1 MESNH
6 DGRVIRDF
14 GNEWARYSWLNE
26 IQLEKL
32 RNQFIAYTYP
42 IQNLLSERS
51 KLVIADFGAGSGRWS
66 YFFLPFSKKL
76 YVLEPAKKAFEILE
90 KRFPESTSLVLLNE
104 TITSNSIPENSLDL
118 AVVLG
123 VLHHLPSTEKALNS
137 ISMKLKTRGT
147 LLGYIYYSLDNRPKY
162 YKFIWRI
169 TDLLR
174 KTIANLPE
182 KLKFTVCEMIAL
194 FVYLPLARISLI
206 LSKLKVNIKHW
217 PLSHYSNLTFEVM
230 KNDALDRFGTRLE
243 HRFSK
248 EEIIKMLIAANF
260 DKTTIVFSPN
270 EPYWT
275 FSAKKKS

>member
-42 IQNLLSERS
+42 IHNLLNERS

-123 VLHHLPSTEKALNS
+123 VLHHLPSTERALNS
-137 ISMKLKTRGT
+137 ISEKLKTRGT
-147 LLGYIYYSLDNRPKY
+147 VLGYIYYSLDNRPMY

-206 LSKLKVNIKHW
+206 LSKMKVNIKHW
-217 PLSHYSNLTFEVM
+217 PLSHYSNLTFKVM
-230 KNDALDRFGTRLE
+230 RNDALDRFGTRLE

>member
-6 DGRVIRDF
+6 DGKVIRDF

-26 IQLEKL
+26 MQLEKL

-42 IQNLLSERS
+42 IQNLLNERS

-137 ISMKLKTRGT
+137 ISEKLKTRGT
-147 LLGYIYYSLDNRPKY
+147 VLGYIYYSLDNRPMY

-206 LSKLKVNIKHW
+206 LSKMKVNIKHW

>member
-1 MESNH
+1 
-6 DGRVIRDF
+6 
-14 GNEWARYSWLNE
+14 
-26 IQLEKL
+26 LEKL

-42 IQNLLSERS
+42 IQNLLNERS

-104 TITSNSIPENSLDL
+104 TIASNSIPENSLDL
-118 AVVLG
+118 AIVLG

-137 ISMKLKTRGT
+137 ISEKLKTRGT
-147 LLGYIYYSLDNRPKY
+147 VLGYIYYSLDNRPMY

-169 TDLLR
+169 ADLLR
-174 KTIANLPE
+174 KIIANLPE
-182 KLKFTVCEMIAL
+182 KLKFTVCEIIAL
-194 FVYLPLARISLI
+194 FVYLPLARISLV
-206 LSKLKVNIKHW
+206 LSKIKLNIKHW

>member
-6 DGRVIRDF
+6 DGKVIRDF

-26 IQLEKL
+26 MQLEKL

-42 IQNLLSERS
+42 IQNLLNERS

-137 ISMKLKTRGT
+137 ISEKLKTRGT
-147 LLGYIYYSLDNRPKY
+147 VLGYIYYSLDNRPMY

-174 KTIANLPE
+174 KTIANFPE

-206 LSKLKVNIKHW
+206 LSKMKVNIKHW

>member
-42 IQNLLSERS
+42 IQNLLNERS

-66 YFFLPFSKKL
+66 YFFLPFSNKL

-137 ISMKLKTRGT
+137 ISEKLKTRGT
-147 LLGYIYYSLDNRPKY
+147 VLGYIYYSLDNRPMY

-206 LSKLKVNIKHW
+206 LSKMKVNIKHW

>member
-6 DGRVIRDF
+6 DGKVIRDF

-26 IQLEKL
+26 MQLEKL

-42 IQNLLSERS
+42 IQNLLNERS

-137 ISMKLKTRGT
+137 ISEKLKTRGT
-147 LLGYIYYSLDNRPKY
+147 VLGYIYYSLDNRPMY

-194 FVYLPLARISLI
+194 FVYLPLARISLV
-206 LSKLKVNIKHW
+206 LSKMKVNIKHW

>member
-1 MESNH
+1 MY
-6 DGRVIRDF
+6 F
-14 GNEWARYSWLNE
+14 
-26 IQLEKL
+26 KL
-32 RNQFIAYTYP
+32 
-42 IQNLLSERS
+42 
-51 KLVIADFGAGSGRWS
+51 
-66 YFFLPFSKKL
+66 
-76 YVLEPAKKAFEILE
+76 
-90 KRFPESTSLVLLNE
+90 
-104 TITSNSIPENSLDL
+104 
-118 AVVLG
+118 
-123 VLHHLPSTEKALNS
+123 
-137 ISMKLKTRGT
+137 
-147 LLGYIYYSLDNRPKY
+147 
-162 YKFIWRI
+162 IWRI

-182 KLKFTVCEMIAL
+182 KIKFTVCEMIAL

-206 LSKLKVNIKHW
+206 LSKMKVNIKHW

-248 EEIIKMLIAANF
+248 EEIIKMLTAANF

>member
-1 MESNH
+1 
-6 DGRVIRDF
+6 
-14 GNEWARYSWLNE
+14 
-26 IQLEKL
+26 
-32 RNQFIAYTYP
+32 
-42 IQNLLSERS
+42 
-51 KLVIADFGAGSGRWS
+51 LVIADFGAGSGRWS

-137 ISMKLKTRGT
+137 ISEKLKTRGT
-147 LLGYIYYSLDNRPKY
+147 VLGYIYYSLDNRPMY

-174 KTIANLPE
+174 KTIANFPE

-206 LSKLKVNIKHW
+206 LSKMKVNIKHW